1 MSCLGQSFS
10 LFITLGVTLLMTGC
24 GEGQAQDQ
32 AERPAQ
38 QVDVVEVS
46 AQDVL
51 FTKTL
56 PARAVASREAQVRP
70 QVSGVIVKRHFEEGS
85 VVDAGDTLYQIDDA
99 IYQANYQSALA
110 DLNRTQ
116 ASVKNAEAQLKRY
129 KSLIKTNAVSE
140 QSLEQIEAD
149 SSAFEAE
156 MGIRKAAVHKAKVD
170 LEYTKVLA
178 PISGRIGKSNVT
190 EGALVAAQQSNA
202 MATITQLDPI
212 YFDMPISNTQL
223 RDIQSRI
230 ASGEL
235 VKVEQSATLFFE
247 NGQQYAHQGQL
258 KFSEVQANASTD
270 SVTLRTEFP
279 NPEFALLPGMFARV
293 ELTQAKRENAV
304 LVPQKAV
311 QFNHDGS
318 AFVFVVGPDDKVA
331 QRLIKLDRAIGQN
344 WLILS
349 GLNEKEH
356 VVVSGLQ
363 KIAPQMSVVPQLINQ
378 KKAG

>member
-363 KIAPQMSVVPQLINQ
+363 KIAPQMSVVPHLINQ

>member
-279 NPEFALLPGMFARV
+279 NPKFALLPGMFARV

>member
-1 MSCLGQSFS
+1 M
-10 LFITLGVTLLMTGC
+10 
-24 GEGQAQDQ
+24 
-32 AERPAQ
+32 
-38 QVDVVEVS
+38 
-46 AQDVL
+46 
-51 FTKTL
+51 
-56 PARAVASREAQVRP
+56 
-70 QVSGVIVKRHFEEGS
+70 
-85 VVDAGDTLYQIDDA
+85 
-99 IYQANYQSALA
+99 
-110 DLNRTQ
+110 
-116 ASVKNAEAQLKRY
+116 
-129 KSLIKTNAVSE
+129 
-140 QSLEQIEAD
+140 
-149 SSAFEAE
+149 
-156 MGIRKAAVHKAKVD
+156 
-170 LEYTKVLA
+170 
-178 PISGRIGKSNVT
+178 
-190 EGALVAAQQSNA
+190 
-202 MATITQLDPI
+202 
-212 YFDMPISNTQL
+212 
-223 RDIQSRI
+223 
-230 ASGEL
+230 
-235 VKVEQSATLFFE
+235 
-247 NGQQYAHQGQL
+247 
-258 KFSEVQANASTD
+258 QANASTD

>member
-178 PISGRIGKSNVT
+178 PISGRIANF
-190 EGALVAAQQSNA
+190 QYP
-202 MATITQLDPI
+202 ITRYSI
-212 YFDMPISNTQL
+212 TY
-223 RDIQSRI
+223 R
-230 ASGEL
+230 
-235 VKVEQSATLFFE
+235 
-247 NGQQYAHQGQL
+247 
-258 KFSEVQANASTD
+258 
-270 SVTLRTEFP
+270 
-279 NPEFALLPGMFARV
+279 
-293 ELTQAKRENAV
+293 
-304 LVPQKAV
+304 
-311 QFNHDGS
+311 
-318 AFVFVVGPDDKVA
+318 
-331 QRLIKLDRAIGQN
+331 QR
-344 WLILS
+344 
-349 GLNEKEH
+349 
-356 VVVSGLQ
+356 
-363 KIAPQMSVVPQLINQ
+363 
-378 KKAG
+378 

>member
-1 MSCLGQSFS
+1 MSRFGQPFS
-10 LFITLGVTLLMTGC
+10 LLIVLTMATLITAC
-24 GEGQAQDQ
+24 DNNQAQGP
-32 AERPAQ
+32 AERPPQ

-46 AQDVL
+46 AQDVML
-51 FTKTL
+51 TQIL
-56 PARAVASREAQVRP
+56 PARAIASREALVRP
-70 QVSGVIVKRHFEEGS
+70 QVSGVIIKRHFAEGS
-85 VVDAGDTLYQIDDA
+85 VVNAGDTLYQIDDA

-110 DLNRTQ
+110 DLKRTQ
-116 ASVKNAEAQLKRY
+116 ASVKNSEAQLKRY

-149 SSAFEAE
+149 NSAFEAE
-156 MGIRKAAVHKAKVD
+156 IGIRKAAVHKAKVD

-190 EGALVAAQQSNA
+190 EGALVAAQQADA

-212 YFDMPISNTQL
+212 YFDMPIANTQL

-230 ASGEL
+230 SSGEL
-235 VKVEQSATLFFE
+235 VKVEQSAVLFLE
-247 NGQQYAHQGQL
+247 NSQQYAHQGQL
-258 KFSEVQANASTD
+258 KFNEVQANISTD

-311 QFNHDGS
+311 QFNHDGG
-318 AFVFVVGPDDKVA
+318 AFVFVVEPNNKVA
-331 QRLIKLDRAIGQN
+331 QRLIKLDRAMGPD

-349 GLNEKEH
+349 GLKAKEH

-378 KKAG
+378 KQAG